1 MTVAWSCALGAI
13 VLAQAPG
20 EEVARRQLESGRA
33 FARQGNYTEAL
44 KDFRAVADTHPNS
57 SVADN
62 ALLEIA
68 RYYIDVAGDMKEAAA
83 AVDAIVKKYA
93 TSDSAPDAYLLAG
106 RLALARSH
114 QSADLDSALAN
125 FERVFRLFPAS
136 AAVPRSLTLVGET
149 MWYARRY
156 DDARANLSRTI
167 AEFPTDTT
175 AAEAYLTLGKVLL
188 ALGEPILAME
198 EMQQVRNR
206 WPTTPAA
213 STALARTSLLHRLYI
228 RAKSGPA
235 WALSTDTIGPAKLQ
249 NVVGL
254 AWSGKDALFAATES
268 GLSVLTAGATERPQS
283 VVRPRGVTVDLT
295 GQVVAFDAG
304 ALRPPTGA
312 PLTLAVPQS
321 NGTPKALSNLQAAT
335 QVSNGDWL
343 VADGSDRVLQRF
355 SSAGTHAGTFGA
367 GRITRLA
374 STETDTVAGLDRD
387 AKSVVVFDG
396 AGTLIARI
404 PLRATGYDLEDAEDL
419 AFDAFGHLY
428 VLNRTSIA
436 VFSPYPAAPPAAA
449 TGGAA
454 APAPAPAAA
463 PAAARPGAYRLLTL
477 FAPPENDPAGFRRGT
492 SFVVDP
498 SGAVYLYDNRAE
510 RVMVYR

>member
-1 MTVAWSCALGAI
+1 MQRGVMTLAWTIAVSTI
-13 VLAQAPG
+13 VLAQVPG

-68 RYYIDVAGDMKEAAA
+68 RYYIDVAGDTREAAA

-125 FERVFRLFPAS
+125 FERVFRLFPS
-136 AAVPRSLTLVGET
+136 SGAVPRSLTLVGET

-156 DDARANLSRTI
+156 EDARANLSRTI
-167 AEFPTDTT
+167 AEFPTNAT

-188 ALGEPILAME
+188 ALGEPVLAME

-206 WPTTPAA
+206 WPNTPAA
-213 STALARTSLLHRLYI
+213 ATALARTTLLHRLYL
-228 RAKSGPA
+228 RTRGGPA
-235 WALSTDTIGPAKLQ
+235 WALSADTIGPAKLQ

-254 AWSGKDALFAATES
+254 AWSGKDALFSAAEN
-268 GLSVLTAGATERPQS
+268 GLAVLTSGATERPQA
-283 VVRPRGVTVDLT
+283 VARPRGLAVDLA

-304 ALRPPTGA
+304 TLRPPTGD

-343 VADGSDRVLQRF
+343 VADGSDRVLHRF
-355 SSAGTHAGTFGA
+355 SSTGTYVGTFGA
-367 GRITRLA
+367 GRITRLS
-374 STETDTVAGLDRD
+374 STETDLVAGLDRD

-396 AGTLIARI
+396 AGTLTARI
-404 PLRATGYDLEDAEDL
+404 PLRATGYDLEDAEDVT
-419 AFDAFGHLY
+419 FDAFGHLY

-436 VFSPYPAAPPAAA
+436 VFSPYPAAPAAPAAA
-449 TGGAA
+449 GS
-454 APAPAPAAA
+454 PAPAPAARA
-463 PAAARPGAYRLLTL
+463 GAYRLLTV

-498 SGAVYLYDNRAE
+498 SGTVYLYDDRAE

>member
-1 MTVAWSCALGAI
+1 MILAWATALSTI
-13 VLAQAPG
+13 TLAQSAG

-33 FARQGNYTEAL
+33 FAKQGNYTEAL

-68 RYYIDVAGDMKEAAA
+68 RYYIDVAGDTKEAAA

-125 FERVFRLFPAS
+125 FERVFRLFPS
-136 AAVPRSLTLVGET
+136 SGAVPRSLTLVGET

-167 AEFPTDTT
+167 AEFPTDAT

-188 ALGEPILAME
+188 ALGEPVLAME

-206 WPTTPAA
+206 WPNTPAA
-213 STALARTSLLHRLYI
+213 ATALARTSTLHRLYI
-228 RAKSGPA
+228 RAKGGPA
-235 WALSTDTIGPAKLQ
+235 WALSADTIGPVKLQ

-254 AWSGKDALFAATES
+254 AWSGKDALFSAAET
-268 GLSVLTAGATERPQS
+268 GLSVLTSGATERPQA
-283 VVRPRGVTVDLT
+283 VVRPRGITVDLA

-321 NGTPKALSNLQAAT
+321 GGTPKALSNLQAAT

-343 VADGSDRVLQRF
+343 VADSNDRVLQRF
-355 SSAGTHAGTFGA
+355 SSTGTHVGTFGA

-374 STETDTVAGLDRD
+374 STETDLVAGLDKD

-396 AGTLIARI
+396 AGTLTARI
-404 PLRATGYDLEDAEDL
+404 PLKTPGYDLEEAEDL
-419 AFDAFGHLY
+419 TFDAFGHLY
-428 VLNRTSIA
+428 VLSRTSIA
-436 VFSPYPAAPPAAA
+436 VFSPYPAAPVA
-449 TGGAA
+449 TATA
-454 APAPAPAAA
+454 APAAA
-463 PAAARPGAYRLLTL
+463 PASAGAPAAARAGAYRLLTV
-477 FAPPENDPAGFRRGT
+477 FAPPQNDPAGFRRAT

-498 SGAVYLYDNRAE
+498 SGTIYLYDDRAE